1 MNGTTV
7 SPIRRTRADRIHPNG
22 CPCRS
27 CRNRRHTVLVREGL
41 QFLAQQPDFWGWKI
55 QPFIDG
61 MPGRAAPNG
70 IPDICGM
77 LAPRGRWVC
86 FEAKTGKGKL
96 RPSQRAW
103 IAEARKFGALVYEFH
118 SVAELAAA
126 LNDAR
131 RLTEAR

>member
-1 MNGTTV
+1 MNGDTFT
-7 SPIRRTRADRIHPNG
+7 PIRRTAKDRAHPET

-41 QFLAQQPDFWGWKI
+41 QFLAVQPDWWGWKI

-77 LAPRGRWVC
+77 LAPFGRWVC
-86 FEAKTGKGKL
+86 FEAKTGSGTL

-103 IAEARKFGALVYEFH
+103 IAEARRFGALVFEFH
-118 SVAELAAA
+118 TVEELAEG
-126 LNDAR
+126 LDQAR
-131 RLTEAR
+131 RMSP